1 MTAQSDTRI
10 PIVIIGGGATGAMVA
25 WHILRLRPDLGR
37 HGVTIIEPREQLGA
51 GQAYG
56 THDTQHRINV
66 PASRMSLQTA
76 KPSDFRDWLDLD
88 ALAAI
93 DPDAFLPSGDL
104 YPSRA
109 LFGRYLAARLAPY
122 LETGRLRHLRGTAED
137 VTLEGKDWKI
147 SVSEGRSLLAQ
158 RLVLA
163 TTHPAPSL
171 PAPLAPLAQEPRIIG
186 NPWRDDALS
195 HIAPQ
200 DRVAI
205 IGTGLTMADIV
216 ASLTA
221 RGHSGEIVAF
231 SRRGLRPRAH
241 APQASALSDI
251 LRLIP
256 STTALGLLQRIRSA
270 LRDHADLSWHEII
283 DAVRR
288 QGRGLWGALNEVERR
303 RLIRHLRPFWDV
315 HRFRIAPQVDHILQ
329 TRLNEGRLTLGA
341 ARLLSA
347 QATADGIVLTLKT
360 RGGAEETRV
369 VDHVVNTTGPDHAGI
384 VRHTPYLRAL
394 AAARLLEADP
404 VGLGLHT
411 GADHH
416 ARVGTRSIPDLLI
429 AGPLSRGQFGE
440 LMGLPEVTENAQS
453 VASTIASLVPQTP
466 HVFSDEVRS

>member
-1 MTAQSDTRI
+1 MTIQNNLPV

-25 WHILRLRPDLGR
+25 WHVLRQRPDLGR

-66 PASRMSLQTA
+66 PAARMSLQTA
-76 KPSDFRDWLDLD
+76 KPGDFRDWLDLD

-109 LFGRYLAARLAPY
+109 LFGHYLAARLAPY
-122 LETGRLRHLRGTAED
+122 LETGRLRHLRGTAES
-137 VTLEGKDWKI
+137 VTREGQNWQI
-147 SVSEGRSLLAQ
+147 AVSDGASLLAQ

-171 PAPLAPLAQEPRIIG
+171 PRPLAPLAQEPRIIG

-195 HIAPQ
+195 RIAPQ

-221 RGHSGEIVAF
+221 RGHEGEILAF

-256 STTALGLLQRIRSA
+256 SPTALGLLRRIRSA
-270 LRDHADLSWHEII
+270 LRDHEDLYWHEII
-283 DAVRR
+283 DAVRK
-288 QGRGLWGALNEVERR
+288 QGRSLWGALDVAERR

-315 HRFRIAPQVDHILQ
+315 HRFRIAPQLDRILE
-329 TRLNEGRLTLGA
+329 TRLSEGRLTLRA

-347 QATADGIVLTLKT
+347 NAVTGGIELTLKP
-360 RGGAEETRV
+360 RGGQEETLV
-369 VDHVVNTTGPDHAGI
+369 VDHLVNTTGPDHAGI
-384 VRHTPYLRAL
+384 VHRTPYLQTL
-394 AAARLLEADP
+394 AEAGLLEADP

-411 GADHH
+411 GPDHH

-453 VASTIASLVPQTP
+453 VASTLAALVPQTP

>member
-1 MTAQSDTRI
+1 MTAPSDTPI

-25 WHILRLRPDLGR
+25 WHVLRHRPDLGR
-37 HGVTIIEPREQLGA
+37 HGVTIIEPRERLGA

-56 THDTQHRINV
+56 TNDPQHRINV
-66 PASRMSLQTA
+66 PASRMSLQTE
-76 KPSDFRDWLDLD
+76 KPGDFRDWLDLD

-109 LFGRYLAARLAPY
+109 LFGLYLAARLAPY
-122 LETGRLRHLRGTAED
+122 LETGRLRHLRGTAEN
-137 VTLEGKDWKI
+137 VTREGQNWKI
-147 SVSEGRSLLAQ
+147 LASDGTSLEAQ

-171 PAPLAPLAQEPRIIG
+171 PTPLAPLAQKPQIIG

-195 HIAPQ
+195 RVAPH

-205 IGTGLTMADIV
+205 IGTGLTMADVV

-221 RGHSGEIVAF
+221 RGHKGEILAF

-256 STTALGLLQRIRSA
+256 SPTALGLLRRIRSA
-270 LRDHADLSWHEII
+270 LRDHRDLSWHEIV

-288 QGRGLWGALNEVERR
+288 QGRGLWGALNNVERR

-315 HRFRIAPQVDHILQ
+315 HRFRIAPQLDRILES
-329 TRLNEGRLTLGA
+329 RLREGHLTLKA

-347 QATADGIVLTLKT
+347 EIRPEGVLLTLKD
-360 RGGAEETRV
+360 RGGPEETRF
-369 VDHVVNTTGPDHAGI
+369 VDHVINTTGPDHAGI
-384 VRHTPYLRAL
+384 VRHTPYLQAL
-394 AAARLLEADP
+394 AEAGLLEADP
-404 VGLGLHT
+404 VGLGIHT

-453 VASTIASLVPQTP
+453 VASTLAALVPQSRY
-466 HVFSDEVRS
+466 VFSDEVRS

>member
-1 MTAQSDTRI
+1 MTTINDTTPVI
-10 PIVIIGGGATGAMVA
+10 IIGGGATGAMVA
-25 WHILRLRPDLGR
+25 WHLLRHRPDLGR
-37 HGVTIIEPREQLGA
+37 HGVTIIEPRELLGA

-56 THDTQHRINV
+56 THDPQHRINV
-66 PASRMSLQTA
+66 PASRMSMQTD

-88 ALAAI
+88 AIAAI

-122 LETGRLRHLRGTAED
+122 LETGRLRHLRGKAED
-137 VTLEGKDWKI
+137 ITREDDLWHVTLEDGAA
-147 SVSEGRSLLAQ
+147 LAA
-158 RLVLA
+158 RHLVLA

-171 PAPLAPLAQEPRIIG
+171 PSALAPLADDARIIS
-186 NPWRDDALS
+186 NPWHGDALS
-195 HIAPQ
+195 GIAPN

-221 RGHSGEIVAF
+221 RGHRREILAF

-241 APQASALSDI
+241 AAQASALSDI

-256 STTALGLLQRIRSA
+256 SPTALGLLQRIRSA
-270 LRDHADLSWHEII
+270 LHDHQDLSWHEII
-283 DAVRR
+283 DAVRK
-288 QGRGLWGALNEVERR
+288 QGRGLWCALSDTERR

-315 HRFRIAPQVDHILQ
+315 HRFRIAPQVDHILEA
-329 TRLNEGRLTLGA
+329 RLKEGRLNLRA

-347 QATADGIVLTLKT
+347 AIRPEGVSLTLRPR
-360 RGGAEETRV
+360 RGTEETQI
-369 VDHVVNTTGPDHAGI
+369 VDHVINTTGPDHAGI
-384 VRHTPYLRAL
+384 VNRTPYLKAL
-394 AAARLLEADP
+394 ADAGLLEADP

-411 GADHH
+411 GPDHH
-416 ARVGTRSIPDLLI
+416 ARVGTRSISGLMI

-453 VASTIASLVPQTP
+453 VAGSLAALVPQTP
-466 HVFSDEVRS
+466 VLFSDEVRS